1 MQHAWFLSVLE
12 EDLAAFHDVAFIN
25 SHAGLHARKVVGYDG
40 NLGARCRAS
49 DDLKRFSRNREVEAL
64 HDLMQC
70 HVCSVSVL
78 GRIAADAADSGIFT
92 LPIRC
97 RRPVVDVFGLN
108 D

>member
-1 MQHAWFLSVLE
+1 MQHARFLSVLE

-40 NLGARCRAS
+40 NLGARRRAS
-49 DDLKRFSRNREVEAL
+49 DDLKRFPRNGEVEAL
-64 HDLMQC
+64 LDLMQC

-78 GRIAADAADSGIFT
+78 GRIAADAADSGNFT

-97 RRPVVDVFGLN
+97 RRPVVEVFGLN